1 MPHNDDAI
9 LHGHP
14 SYVWR
19 EGQSRRLA
27 LIQEYVSLPGARVLD
42 AGSGLGL
49 YVAHMREAG
58 AEVYGVELDHAKAA
72 AVPGCL
78 VASVTGLP
86 YSDGVFDLVLSHE
99 VIEHVD
105 DDARAVREAYRVL
118 KPGGRMVVF
127 CPNRWYPWETH
138 GAFWRGRYHFGN
150 IPLVNY
156 LPDRFRKWFCPHVRA
171 YTRRGLRALF
181 AGLPGRIVD
190 HRCIFAGYDAL
201 MERRPRLARWLR
213 RVTYALEP
221 TLLQWFGL
229 SHLLVFEKAT

>member
-1 MPHNDDAI
+1 MPNRDDPI
-9 LHGHP
+9 LRGHP

-27 LIQEYVSLPGARVLD
+27 LIQTYVSLNGAQVLD

-49 YVAHMREAG
+49 YVEHMRQAG
-58 AEVYGVELDHAKAA
+58 AEVYGVDLDPAKAA

-78 VASVTGLP
+78 GASVTALP
-86 YSDGVFDLVLSHE
+86 FRDASFDVVLSHE

-105 DDARAVREAYRVL
+105 SDVEAVREAYRVL
-118 KPGGRMVVF
+118 RPGGRLVVF
-127 CPNRWYPWETH
+127 CPNRWYPFETH
-138 GAFWRGRYHFGN
+138 GAFWRGKYHFGN

-156 LPDRFRKWFCPHVRA
+156 LPSTLRRRLCPHVRA

-181 AGLPGRIVD
+181 ADLAGDIVE

-201 MERRPRLARWLR
+201 MERWPPLARWLR
-213 RVTYALEP
+213 RITYPLEKTP
-221 TLLQWFGL
+221 LRWLGL
-229 SHLLVFEKAT
+229 SHLLVFQKTT